1 MSGAHAHAGGDVI
14 LLGLKWARRTRRA
27 WVLVPGMYVY
37 TYVHV
42 GRTFSSAA
50 LQRLLW
56 YG

>member
-1 MSGAHAHAGGDVI
+1 MSGAHAHAGGDEWPNELAVRASR
-14 LLGLKWARRTRRA
+14 LGRYIRIIIRT
-27 WVLVPGMYVY
+27 Y
-37 TYVHV
+37 TYI